1 MKLRS
6 EEKGCKHKYNGYQV
20 TDKKKTPNPIQWI
33 VAREL
38 TKESKETNQ
47 ENTWWTSV
55 DRSTKATLST
65 YKEEKQQKTYKVKQR
80 RLPSKNAKL
89 KIVSEKTK

>member
-47 ENTWWTSV
+47 ENTG
-55 DRSTKATLST
+55 
-65 YKEEKQQKTYKVKQR
+65 
-80 RLPSKNAKL
+80 
-89 KIVSEKTK
+89 